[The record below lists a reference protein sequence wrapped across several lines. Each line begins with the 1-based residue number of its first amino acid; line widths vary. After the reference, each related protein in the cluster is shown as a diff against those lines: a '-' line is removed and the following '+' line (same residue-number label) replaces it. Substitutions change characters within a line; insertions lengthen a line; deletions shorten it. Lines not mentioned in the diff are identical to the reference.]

1 MTAIYDELADWY
13 HLIDPAEDHADEALC
28 YRDAFARGI
37 DASSGTAGRRRTL
50 LDLGAGAG
58 NNASFLKAHFTCT
71 LADLSPAMLA
81 LSQARN
87 PECEHVHGD
96 MRTLRLGRVFDA
108 VLVHDAV
115 CYMTSE
121 ADLAAAMA
129 TAFVHTRPGGAAI
142 FTPDVVAETF
152 GERSELIEHDDGVRS
167 LRAIEWQWDP
177 DPADATYCVEF
188 ALLLREGGGVRM
200 VHDRHLEGL
209 HARATWV
216 RLLAAAGYVV
226 ETVRRPIGDGETDEI
241 FLCRR
246 PAAPA

>member
-1 MTAIYDELADWY
+1 M
-13 HLIDPAEDHADEALC
+13 HASRLSP
-28 YRDAFARGI
+28 I
-37 DASSGTAGRRRTL
+37 
-50 LDLGAGAG
+50 LGAGAG
-58 NNASFLKAHFTCT
+58 NNASFLKADFTCT
-71 LADLSPAMLA
+71 LADLSPAMLG

-129 TAFVHTRPGGAAI
+129 TAFAHTRPGGAAI
-142 FTPDVVAETF
+142 FTPDVFADTCR
-152 GERSELIEHDDGVRS
+152 ERSELIEHEDDVRS

-177 DPADATYCVEF
+177 DPADSTCRVEF
-188 ALLLREGGGVRM
+188 ALLLREAGVVRM

-216 RLLAAAGYVV
+216 GLLDEAGYAV
-226 ETVRRPIGDGETDEI
+226 EAVRRPIGDGETDEI

-246 PAAPA
+246 PLGAARAG